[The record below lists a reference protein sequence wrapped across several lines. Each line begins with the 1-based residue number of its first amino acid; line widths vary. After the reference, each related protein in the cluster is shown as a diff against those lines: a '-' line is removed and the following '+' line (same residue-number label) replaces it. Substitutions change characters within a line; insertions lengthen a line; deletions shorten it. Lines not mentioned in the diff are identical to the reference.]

1 MKSQL
6 KHFLLFAVLVIVST
20 VTAVAQATLK
30 GKIVDAEN
38 NEPLIGAT
46 VVVKGSTEG
55 TVTDMDGSFTLNVKN
70 GKIVLAISYVGYN
83 ELIKNVK
90 ITGNNVNLGTISLAP
105 DAIGLGEVSVIA
117 SIIKSDRQTP
127 IPILM

>member
-90 ITGNNVNLGTISLAP
+90 LQEI
-105 DAIGLGEVSVIA
+105 
-117 SIIKSDRQTP
+117 
-127 IPILM
+127 M

>member
-38 NEPLIGAT
+38 NEPLIG
-46 VVVKGSTEG
+46 G
-55 TVTDMDGSFTLNVKN
+55 DGS
-70 GKIVLAISYVGYN
+70 GKRLYRRNSN
-83 ELIKNVK
+83 
-90 ITGNNVNLGTISLAP
+90 
-105 DAIGLGEVSVIA
+105 
-117 SIIKSDRQTP
+117 
-127 IPILM
+127 